1 MLSEEVK
8 RAYEL
13 ARNMKDFDK
22 QFLIHLYNQSFPHRP
37 YDFNAPYK
45 KIRYVLNKYIEL
57 GVLELNTWG
66 WECEINVNFTR
77 MGLYLVT
84 YLVGRRLIDEV
95 GA

>member
-1 MLSEEVK
+1 MLNGEVK

-13 ARNMKDFDK
+13 ASNMKDFDK
-22 QFLIHLYNQSFPHRP
+22 QFLIHLYNQSFPGRP

-77 MGLYLVT
+77 LGDYILAYIE
-84 YLVGRRLIDEV
+84 GREIN
-95 GA
+95 